1 MRNIVFC
8 RDPAGDAQVTVDDT
22 PLNWAA
28 SLDVYSHSPSGPEW
42 GYAGS
47 GPAQCALAVLMLFTD
62 TDTALRH
69 YQLFKRDWLEA
80 MPHDG
85 ATIPTQK
92 IRAWLD
98 AHNKLADLN
107 HRT

>member
-62 TDTALRH
+62 TDTAPTAL
-69 YQLFKRDWLEA
+69 
-80 MPHDG
+80 P
-85 ATIPTQK
+85 TIQT
-92 IRAWLD
+92 R
-98 AHNKLADLN
+98 LA
-107 HRT
+107 RTNAARRSHHPRPKNPGMARRPQQTR